1 MGQLSTSDGLG
12 YRGRNRLD
20 SGSAVERAICAL
32 GVRVY
37 RKLRAAQT
45 VFVKVNRTVP
55 MNGKTNPK
63 KAPAL
68 ERLLN
73 IIELLSERLA
83 GFMQSRIA
91 RVETRKDVARLSIGL
106 HQRD

>member
-1 MGQLSTSDGLG
+1 MFQGAVYVNLDVLIANIFFGVVGRFAGRLVGHMEQLSTSDGLG

-20 SGSAVERAICAL
+20 SGSVAERAICAL

-45 VFVKVNRTVP
+45 VFVEVNRTVP

-68 ERLLN
+68 ERLHN
-73 IIELLSERLA
+73 WM
-83 GFMQSRIA
+83 G
-91 RVETRKDVARLSIGL
+91 GC
-106 HQRD
+106 